1 MKSFRGLLCF
11 LVVLLAP
18 SVVFGNAGTAL
29 MWASELHMLLGN
41 ILLGIL
47 EGLLLAKFF
56 KVSKKRAIGF
66 LIVANYFSAWL
77 GMEFFVDYLNR
88 SIELTIENLRYWL
101 RVFMWVAFG
110 VTLVVE
116 FPFFWWVLRKLEHSF
131 AKAVKATI
139 LLHCISYALLLFWYG
154 KASDTSM
161 ITDLEIVPAETL
173 VPEEKYVLYYLSNDG
188 KSVQRMMLDGVSKA
202 EHFAEVTALDDNDRL
217 FVRSSGNARF
227 DLFLHLDLGYQTK
240 EVEIE
245 QAFAD
250 LAAID
255 PRMKRRESH
264 QVEGTWYN
272 FGVVASLAS
281 DSDWKYFVGFWPSSG
296 IHGWR
301 KEENQD
307 VYYGLETPI
316 SEWSVRNA
324 IHLEGNYLLFQ
335 LGKDQICLLH
345 PDSQR
350 IALVARGKGPVVS
363 TPKN

>member
-1 MKSFRGLLCF
+1 
-11 LVVLLAP
+11 
-18 SVVFGNAGTAL
+18 
-29 MWASELHMLLGN
+29 
-41 ILLGIL
+41 
-47 EGLLLAKFF
+47 
-56 KVSKKRAIGF
+56 
-66 LIVANYFSAWL
+66 
-77 GMEFFVDYLNR
+77 
-88 SIELTIENLRYWL
+88 
-101 RVFMWVAFG
+101 
-110 VTLVVE
+110 
-116 FPFFWWVLRKLEHSF
+116 
-131 AKAVKATI
+131 
-139 LLHCISYALLLFWYG
+139 
-154 KASDTSM
+154 
-161 ITDLEIVPAETL
+161 
-173 VPEEKYVLYYLSNDG
+173 
-188 KSVQRMMLDGVSKA
+188 
-202 EHFAEVTALDDNDRL
+202 
-217 FVRSSGNARF
+217 
-227 DLFLHLDLGYQTK
+227 
-240 EVEIE
+240 
-245 QAFAD
+245 
-250 LAAID
+250 
-255 PRMKRRESH
+255 MKRRESH